1 MKELNSSSMMAKM
14 FWMLCFIMVLQQL
27 EHQVVTH
34 PSTSKYN
41 KIKEKY
47 DELSKEHKY
56 TKVSTMARQKY
67 DNVLLRSGVL
77 KDNLDV

>member
-1 MKELNSSSMMAKM
+1 
-14 FWMLCFIMVLQQL
+14 MVLQQL

-47 DELSKEHKY
+47 DELSKENKY
-56 TKVSTMARQKY
+56 TKVSTITRQKY
-67 DNVLLRSGVL
+67 DNVLLCSGAL